1 MSLKKFA
8 QKLNLE
14 SENTSFVD
22 EEVVMPS
29 IEERLDAEEAEAEL
43 VEVLDEVEEH
53 QEALEES
60 EEAEAEIDEHI
71 EEAEATIAEAEG
83 ALGDDAGEAAEEGD
97 EGSASEPSEDTDGGE
112 VDPEDVSEANDDDED
127 KSVLDENGDLPVEE
141 VVAAQE
147 ALKSVLKR
155 TGYTLPNRIQVSRE
169 DIRNNPLEAY
179 KMNLE
184 DWKELKNTVSEG
196 AKKIWEQIKKA
207 YRWVVEQFKKVFGSK
222 ETKLKL
228 IVKDLNALPGSN
240 NIDAK
245 FTEQFINQYG
255 EKFSAVGSLVNDPK
269 DMIELEKLIKFQ
281 ADGIL
286 AFTKAPGKTYEE
298 KLSNT
303 KTVPTVNLSFTYG
316 PLAEA
321 VKKVQEVRFIKISS
335 DGIIVD
341 GAIVDG
347 GNNIETVSGNKL
359 KNLKFNKATYLKY
372 VTNYISVAHNIERHM
387 AAINSVVDK
396 GDENMITK
404 SIIKYK
410 LNGTLKTF
418 TSYNNDIY
426 RFILVMG
433 KALIAASKGEKA
445 KGDEAKK

>member
-14 SENTSFVD
+14 SENLSFVD

-83 ALGDDAGEAAEEGD
+83 ALGDDAGEATEEGD

-112 VDPEDVSEANDDDED
+112 VDPEDVAEANDDDDED

-196 AKKIWEQIKKA
+196 AKKIWEQILKA
-207 YRWVVEQFKKVFGSK
+207 FAWIKEQIAKVWPSR
-222 ETKLKL
+222 ETKLKGL
-228 IVKDLNALPGSN
+228 LQEISKTSNADTSVASN
-240 NIDAK
+240 
-245 FTEQFINQYG
+245 EFIKAYG
-255 EKFSAVGSLVNDPK
+255 EKFGGVGALIRIPD
-269 DMIELEKLIKFQ
+269 DLGRFIKFVKLT
-281 ADGIL
+281 ADAAAATVAAKNGEGADDLLAVSKRLENGDINFSYPKLKEAIAAAKSPLMGIKASGNTIYLRFADKSTTEIEGMKLAGLKLTKELAAGYITKIL
-286 AFTKAPGKTYEE
+286 AMNNAITASMDKVNASVKTLKDHSALTKWVTKNLINNSISTYTAYMNN
-298 KLSNT
+298 LT
-303 KTVPTVNLSFTYG
+303 KFVFTYG
-316 PLAEA
+316 NAYLKA
-321 VKKVQEVRFIKISS
+321 VK
-335 DGIIVD
+335 
-341 GAIVDG
+341 
-347 GNNIETVSGNKL
+347 GN
-359 KNLKFNKATYLKY
+359 
-372 VTNYISVAHNIERHM
+372 
-387 AAINSVVDK
+387 
-396 GDENMITK
+396 
-404 SIIKYK
+404 
-410 LNGTLKTF
+410 
-418 TSYNNDIY
+418 
-426 RFILVMG
+426 
-433 KALIAASKGEKA
+433 
-445 KGDEAKK
+445 EAKK

>member
-83 ALGDDAGEAAEEGD
+83 ALGDDAGEGTEEGD

-112 VDPEDVSEANDDDED
+112 VDPEDVSEGSDDDDDED

-147 ALKSVLKR
+147 ALKSILKR

-207 YRWVVEQFKKVFGSK
+207 YKWVVEQFKKVFGSK

-240 NIDAK
+240 NIDPK
-245 FTEQFINQYG
+245 FTEAFISKYG

-269 DMIELEKLIKFQ
+269 DIIELEKLIKYC

-286 AFTKAPGKTYEE
+286 AFVKAPGKTPEE
-298 KLSNT
+298 KLNNT
-303 KTVPTVNLSFTYG
+303 KQPSPVSLSFTYG

-321 VKKVQEVRFIKISS
+321 VKKTQEVKFIK
-335 DGIIVD
+335 VT
-341 GAIVDG
+341 G
-347 GNNIETVSGNKL
+347 GEIAVGGSTVASVAGDKL

-372 VTNYISVAHNIERHM
+372 VTNYVSIARNIERHM
-387 AAINSVVDK
+387 ATINNAVSN
-396 GDENMITK
+396 GDENMIAK
-404 SIIKYK
+404 AFIKRS
-410 LNGTLKTF
+410 LNGSLKTF
-418 TSYNNDIY
+418 ASFNNDIY
-426 RFILVMG
+426 KFILVMG
-433 KALIAASKGEKA
+433 KALISASKGEKA
-445 KGDEAKK
+445 KADEAKK

>member
-83 ALGDDAGEAAEEGD
+83 ALGDDAGEGTEEGE

-112 VDPEDVSEANDDDED
+112 VDPEDVSEANDDEDDED

-196 AKKIWEQIKKA
+196 AKKIWEQILKA
-207 YRWVVEQFKKVFGSK
+207 FAWIKEQIAKVWPSR
-222 ETKLKL
+222 ETKLKGL
-228 IVKDLNALPGSN
+228 LQEISKTSNADTSVASN
-240 NIDAK
+240 
-245 FTEQFINQYG
+245 EFIKAYG
-255 EKFSAVGSLVNDPK
+255 EKFGGVGALIRIPD
-269 DMIELEKLIKFQ
+269 DLGRFIKFVKLTADAAAATVAAKNGEGPDELQ
-281 ADGIL
+281 AVSKRLETGDTNFSYPKLKEAITSATSPLMGIKTSGNTIYLRFADKSTTEIEGMKLAGLKLTKELAAGYITKIL
-286 AFTKAPGKTYEE
+286 AMNNAITASMDKVNASVKTLKDHSALTKWV
-298 KLSNT
+298 T
-303 KTVPTVNLSFTYG
+303 KNLINNSISSYTAYMNNLTKFVFTYG
-316 PLAEA
+316 NAYLKA
-321 VKKVQEVRFIKISS
+321 VK
-335 DGIIVD
+335 
-341 GAIVDG
+341 
-347 GNNIETVSGNKL
+347 GN
-359 KNLKFNKATYLKY
+359 
-372 VTNYISVAHNIERHM
+372 
-387 AAINSVVDK
+387 
-396 GDENMITK
+396 
-404 SIIKYK
+404 
-410 LNGTLKTF
+410 
-418 TSYNNDIY
+418 
-426 RFILVMG
+426 
-433 KALIAASKGEKA
+433 
-445 KGDEAKK
+445 EAKK

>member
-83 ALGDDAGEAAEEGD
+83 ALGDDAGEATEGD
-97 EGSASEPSEDTDGGE
+97 EEGSESEPSEETDGGE
-112 VDPEDVSEANDDDED
+112 VDPEDVSEANDDED

-196 AKKIWEQIKKA
+196 AKKIWEQILKA
-207 YRWVVEQFKKVFGSK
+207 FAWIKEQIAKVWPSR
-222 ETKLKL
+222 ETKLKGL
-228 IVKDLNALPGSN
+228 LQEISKTSNADTSVASN
-240 NIDAK
+240 
-245 FTEQFINQYG
+245 EFIKAYG
-255 EKFSAVGSLVNDPK
+255 EKFGGVGALIRVPD
-269 DMIELEKLIKFQ
+269 DLGRFIKFVKLT
-281 ADGIL
+281 ADAAAATVAAKNGEGADELLAVSKRLENGDINFSYPKLKEAISAAKSPLMGIKASGNTIYLRFADKSTTEIEGMKLAGLKLTKELAAGYITKIL
-286 AFTKAPGKTYEE
+286 AMNNAITASMDKVNASVKTLKDHSALTKWVTKNLINNSISTYTAYMNN
-298 KLSNT
+298 LT
-303 KTVPTVNLSFTYG
+303 KFVFTYG
-316 PLAEA
+316 NAYLKA
-321 VKKVQEVRFIKISS
+321 VKGS
-335 DGIIVD
+335 
-341 GAIVDG
+341 
-347 GNNIETVSGNKL
+347 
-359 KNLKFNKATYLKY
+359 
-372 VTNYISVAHNIERHM
+372 
-387 AAINSVVDK
+387 
-396 GDENMITK
+396 
-404 SIIKYK
+404 
-410 LNGTLKTF
+410 
-418 TSYNNDIY
+418 
-426 RFILVMG
+426 
-433 KALIAASKGEKA
+433 KA
-445 KGDEAKK
+445 KK

>member
-83 ALGDDAGEAAEEGD
+83 ALGDDAGEATEEGD

-112 VDPEDVSEANDDDED
+112 VDPEDVAEANDDDDED

-196 AKKIWEQIKKA
+196 AKKIWEQILKA
-207 YRWVVEQFKKVFGSK
+207 FAWIKEQIAKVWPSR
-222 ETKLKL
+222 ETKLKGL
-228 IVKDLNALPGSN
+228 LQEISKTSNADTAAAS
-240 NIDAK
+240 
-245 FTEQFINQYG
+245 EEFIKAYG
-255 EKFSAVGSLVNDPK
+255 EKFGGVGA
-269 DMIELEKLIKFQ
+269 LIR
-281 ADGIL
+281 
-286 AFTKAPGKTYEE
+286 
-298 KLSNT
+298 
-303 KTVPTVNLSFTYG
+303 VPDDLG
-316 PLAEA
+316 
-321 VKKVQEVRFIKISS
+321 RFIKFVKLTADAAAATVVAKNGEGVDELQAVTKRLENGDTNFSYPKLKEAISAASSPVMGIKTSGNTIYLKFTDKTVEIEGMKLAGLKLTKELAAGYITKILAMNNAITASMDKVNASVKTLKDVSILNKLITKNLINSSISS
-335 DGIIVD
+335 YTAYMNNLTKFVF
-341 GAIVDG
+341 AY
-347 GNNIETVSGNKL
+347 GN
-359 KNLKFNKATYLKY
+359 AYLKA
-372 VTNYISVAHNIERHM
+372 V
-387 AAINSVVDK
+387 K
-396 GDENMITK
+396 GN
-404 SIIKYK
+404 
-410 LNGTLKTF
+410 
-418 TSYNNDIY
+418 
-426 RFILVMG
+426 
-433 KALIAASKGEKA
+433 
-445 KGDEAKK
+445 EAKK

>member
-83 ALGDDAGEAAEEGD
+83 ALGDDAGEATEGD
-97 EGSASEPSEDTDGGE
+97 EEGSESEPSEETDGGE
-112 VDPEDVSEANDDDED
+112 VDPEDVSEANDDED

-196 AKKIWEQIKKA
+196 AKKIWEQILKA
-207 YRWVVEQFKKVFGSK
+207 FAWIKEQIAKVWPSR
-222 ETKLKL
+222 ETKLKGL
-228 IVKDLNALPGSN
+228 LQEISKTSNADTSVASN
-240 NIDAK
+240 
-245 FTEQFINQYG
+245 EFIKAYG
-255 EKFSAVGSLVNDPK
+255 EKFGGVGALIRVPD
-269 DMIELEKLIKFQ
+269 DLGRFIKFVKLT
-281 ADGIL
+281 ADAAAATVAAKNGEGADELLAVSKRLENGDINFSYPKLKEAISAAKSPLMGIKASGNTIYLRFADKSTTEIEGMKLAGLKLTKELAAGYITKIL
-286 AFTKAPGKTYEE
+286 AMNNAITASMDKVNASVKTLKDHSALTKWVTKNLINNSISTYTAYMNN
-298 KLSNT
+298 LT
-303 KTVPTVNLSFTYG
+303 KFVFTYG
-316 PLAEA
+316 NAYLKA
-321 VKKVQEVRFIKISS
+321 VKGS
-335 DGIIVD
+335 
-341 GAIVDG
+341 
-347 GNNIETVSGNKL
+347 
-359 KNLKFNKATYLKY
+359 
-372 VTNYISVAHNIERHM
+372 
-387 AAINSVVDK
+387 
-396 GDENMITK
+396 
-404 SIIKYK
+404 
-410 LNGTLKTF
+410 
-418 TSYNNDIY
+418 
-426 RFILVMG
+426 
-433 KALIAASKGEKA
+433 
-445 KGDEAKK
+445 EAKK

>member
-53 QEALEES
+53 Q
-60 EEAEAEIDEHI
+60 
-71 EEAEATIAEAEG
+71 AEG
-83 ALGDDAGEAAEEGD
+83 ALGDDAGESTEEGD

-112 VDPEDVSEANDDDED
+112 VDPEDVSEANDDEDED

-196 AKKIWEQIKKA
+196 AKKIWEQILKA
-207 YRWVVEQFKKVFGSK
+207 FAWIKEQIAKVWPSR
-222 ETKLKL
+222 ETKLKGL
-228 IVKDLNALPGSN
+228 LQEISKTSNADTSVASN
-240 NIDAK
+240 
-245 FTEQFINQYG
+245 EFIKAYG
-255 EKFSAVGSLVNDPK
+255 EKFGGVGALIRVPD
-269 DMIELEKLIKFQ
+269 DLGRFIKFVKLTADAAAATVAIKNGENPDELQ
-281 ADGIL
+281 AVVKRIETGDVNFSYPKLKEAITAAKSPLMGIKTSGNTIYLRFADKSTTEIEGMKL
-286 AFTKAPGKTYEE
+286 AGLKLTKELAAGYITKILTMNNAITASMD
-298 KLSNT
+298 KVNT
-303 KTVPTVNLSFTYG
+303 AYMNNLTKFVFTYG
-316 PLAEA
+316 NAYLKA
-321 VKKVQEVRFIKISS
+321 VK
-335 DGIIVD
+335 
-341 GAIVDG
+341 
-347 GNNIETVSGNKL
+347 GN
-359 KNLKFNKATYLKY
+359 
-372 VTNYISVAHNIERHM
+372 
-387 AAINSVVDK
+387 
-396 GDENMITK
+396 
-404 SIIKYK
+404 
-410 LNGTLKTF
+410 
-418 TSYNNDIY
+418 
-426 RFILVMG
+426 
-433 KALIAASKGEKA
+433 
-445 KGDEAKK
+445 EAKK

>member
-83 ALGDDAGEAAEEGD
+83 ALGDDAGEAA
-97 EGSASEPSEDTDGGE
+97 EPSEDTDGGE

-196 AKKIWEQIKKA
+196 AKKIWEQILKA
-207 YRWVVEQFKKVFGSK
+207 FAWIKEQIAKVWPSR
-222 ETKLKL
+222 ETKLKGL
-228 IVKDLNALPGSN
+228 LQEISKTSNADTSVASN
-240 NIDAK
+240 
-245 FTEQFINQYG
+245 EFIKAYG
-255 EKFSAVGSLVNDPK
+255 EKFGGVGA
-269 DMIELEKLIKFQ
+269 LIKIPDDLGRFIKFVKLTADAAAVTVAAKNGENPDELQ
-281 ADGIL
+281 AVVKRLETGDVNFSYPKLKEAITAAKSPLMGIKTSGNTIYLRFADKSTTEIEGMKLAGLKLTKELAAGYITKIL
-286 AFTKAPGKTYEE
+286 AMNNAITASMDKVNASVKTLKDTSILTKWV
-298 KLSNT
+298 T
-303 KTVPTVNLSFTYG
+303 KNLINNSISSYTAYMNNLTKFVFTYG
-316 PLAEA
+316 NAYLKA
-321 VKKVQEVRFIKISS
+321 VK
-335 DGIIVD
+335 
-341 GAIVDG
+341 
-347 GNNIETVSGNKL
+347 GN
-359 KNLKFNKATYLKY
+359 
-372 VTNYISVAHNIERHM
+372 
-387 AAINSVVDK
+387 
-396 GDENMITK
+396 
-404 SIIKYK
+404 
-410 LNGTLKTF
+410 
-418 TSYNNDIY
+418 
-426 RFILVMG
+426 
-433 KALIAASKGEKA
+433 
-445 KGDEAKK
+445 EAKK

>member
-83 ALGDDAGEAAEEGD
+83 VLGDDVGEASEEGD
-97 EGSASEPSEDTDGGE
+97 ESSASEPSEDTDGGE
-112 VDPEDVSEANDDDED
+112 ADPEDVAEANDDDED

-196 AKKIWEQIKKA
+196 AKKIWEQILKA
-207 YRWVVEQFKKVFGSK
+207 FAWIKEQIAKVWPSR
-222 ETKLKL
+222 ETKLKGL
-228 IVKDLNALPGSN
+228 LQEISKTSNADTSVASN
-240 NIDAK
+240 
-245 FTEQFINQYG
+245 EFIKAYG
-255 EKFSAVGSLVNDPK
+255 EKFGGVGALIRIPD
-269 DMIELEKLIKFQ
+269 DLGRFIKFVKLT
-281 ADGIL
+281 ADAAAATVAAKNDEGADDLLAVSKRLENGDINFSYPKLKEAIAAAKSPLMGIKASGNTIYLRFADKSTTEIEGMKLAGLKLTKELAAGYITKIL
-286 AFTKAPGKTYEE
+286 AMNNAITASMDKVNASVKTLKDTSILTKWVTKNLINNSISTYTAYMNN
-298 KLSNT
+298 LT
-303 KTVPTVNLSFTYG
+303 KFVFTYG
-316 PLAEA
+316 NAYLKA
-321 VKKVQEVRFIKISS
+321 VKGS
-335 DGIIVD
+335 
-341 GAIVDG
+341 
-347 GNNIETVSGNKL
+347 
-359 KNLKFNKATYLKY
+359 
-372 VTNYISVAHNIERHM
+372 
-387 AAINSVVDK
+387 
-396 GDENMITK
+396 
-404 SIIKYK
+404 
-410 LNGTLKTF
+410 
-418 TSYNNDIY
+418 
-426 RFILVMG
+426 
-433 KALIAASKGEKA
+433 
-445 KGDEAKK
+445 EAKK

>member
-14 SENTSFVD
+14 SENTSFID

-83 ALGDDAGEAAEEGD
+83 ALGDDAGEATEEGD

-112 VDPEDVSEANDDDED
+112 VDPEDVSEANDDEDED

-169 DIRNNPLEAY
+169 NIRNNPLEAY

-184 DWKELKNTVSEG
+184 DWKELKNTVAEG
-196 AKKIWEQIKKA
+196 AKKLWEQILKA
-207 YRWVVEQFKKVFGSK
+207 FAWIKEQIAKVWPSK
-222 ETKLKL
+222 ETKLKGL
-228 IVKDLNALPGSN
+228 LQEISKAPKVDTNEASAAFIKSYGERFGGVGALIKTPDDLGRFIKLTKLIADTAEAAINVGNTKDATGMVSITNRLISADRDFSYGKLKKAINSAAAPVYGIKASGNTIIVK
-240 NIDAK
+240 
-245 FTEQFINQYG
+245 FTNKETVEVEG
-255 EKFSAVGSLVNDPK
+255 EKLAGL
-269 DMIELEKLIKFQ
+269 KLTKEIAAGYITK
-281 ADGIL
+281 IL
-286 AFTKAPGKTYEE
+286 AMNNAITASMDKVNNAVKGIKDATVFRKWISKTLTNASISAYTAYI
-298 KLSNT
+298 N
-303 KTVPTVNLSFTYG
+303 NLTQFVFTYG
-316 PLAEA
+316 NA
-321 VKKVQEVRFIKISS
+321 
-335 DGIIVD
+335 
-341 GAIVDG
+341 
-347 GNNIETVSGNKL
+347 
-359 KNLKFNKATYLKY
+359 YLK
-372 VTNYISVAHNIERHM
+372 A
-387 AAINSVVDK
+387 
-396 GDENMITK
+396 
-404 SIIKYK
+404 
-410 LNGTLKTF
+410 
-418 TSYNNDIY
+418 
-426 RFILVMG
+426 
-433 KALIAASKGEKA
+433 A
-445 KGDEAKK
+445 KGANEKK

>member
-83 ALGDDAGEAAEEGD
+83 ALGDDAGEATEEGD
-97 EGSASEPSEDTDGGE
+97 EGSASESSEDTDGGE
-112 VDPEDVSEANDDDED
+112 VDPEDVSETNDDEDDED

-196 AKKIWEQIKKA
+196 AKKLWEQILKA
-207 YRWVVEQFKKVFGSK
+207 FAWIKEQIAKVWPSREK
-222 ETKLKL
+222 KLKGL
-228 IVKDLNALPGSN
+228 LQEISKAPKVDT
-240 NIDAK
+240 
-245 FTEQFINQYG
+245 TEASAAFIKTYG
-255 EKFSAVGSLVNDPK
+255 EKFGGAGALIQTPEDLGSFIKMVQLIANGSLAGINAANSGNPK
-269 DMIELEKLIKFQ
+269 EAVDLISKTDVSSIKFSNKKLVD
-281 ADGIL
+281 AMYSGRSVVYTIKTSGNSIIL
-286 AFTKAPGKTYEE
+286 KYINK
-298 KLSNT
+298 
-303 KTVPTVNLSFTYG
+303 
-316 PLAEA
+316 
-321 VKKVQEVRFIKISS
+321 
-335 DGIIVD
+335 
-341 GAIVDG
+341 
-347 GNNIETVSGNKL
+347 ETVEIEGDKL
-359 KNLKFNKATYLKY
+359 AGLKLTKETAAGYITKVLAMNNTLTA
-372 VTNYISVAHNIERHM
+372 VTDKVN
-387 AAINSVVDK
+387 AAIK
-396 GDENMITK
+396 GIKDK
-404 SIIKYK
+404 SIIQKWVVK
-410 LNGTLKTF
+410 TLANATISNY
-418 TSYNNDIY
+418 TMYMNNLTKFVFAY
-426 RFILVMG
+426 GNAYL
-433 KALIAASKGEKA
+433 KAA
-445 KGDEAKK
+445 KGSEAKK

>member
-83 ALGDDAGEAAEEGD
+83 ALGDDAGESTEEGD

-222 ETKLKL
+222 EAKLKL

-240 NIDAK
+240 NIDPK
-245 FTEQFINQYG
+245 FAEQFINQYG
-255 EKFSAVGSLVNDPK
+255 EKFSAVGALINDPR
-269 DMIELEKLIKFQ
+269 DMIELEKLIKLC
-281 ADGIL
+281 ADSTIK
-286 AFTKAPGKTYEE
+286 FVK
-298 KLSNT
+298 T
-303 KTVPTVNLSFTYG
+303 KTEEDKVVTVDLSFSYPPLANAVKETDGVRYIKLTGDTIQVGGHDVETVN
-316 PLAEA
+316 
-321 VKKVQEVRFIKISS
+321 
-335 DGIIVD
+335 
-341 GAIVDG
+341 
-347 GNNIETVSGNKL
+347 GNKL

-372 VTNYISVAHNIERHM
+372 VTNYISIAHNIERHM

-396 GDENMITK
+396 SPANIVAK
-404 SIIKYK
+404 PFIKRN
-410 LNGTLKTF
+410 LNGALKTF
-418 TSYNNDIY
+418 ASFNNDIY

-433 KALIAASKGEKA
+433 KALIAASKGEKD
-445 KGDEAKK
+445 KSEETKK

>member
-83 ALGDDAGEAAEEGD
+83 ALGDDAGKAAEEGD

-112 VDPEDVSEANDDDED
+112 VDPEDVAEANDDDED

-196 AKKIWEQIKKA
+196 AKKIWEQILKA
-207 YRWVVEQFKKVFGSK
+207 FAWIKEQIAKVWPSR
-222 ETKLKL
+222 ETKLKGL
-228 IVKDLNALPGSN
+228 LQEISKTSNADTSVASN
-240 NIDAK
+240 
-245 FTEQFINQYG
+245 EFIKAYG
-255 EKFSAVGSLVNDPK
+255 EKFGGVGA
-269 DMIELEKLIKFQ
+269 LIKVPDDLGRFIKFVKLT
-281 ADGIL
+281 ADAAAATVAAKNGEGADDLLAVSKRLENGDINFSYPKLKEAIAAAKSPLMGIKASGNTIYLRFADKSITEIEGMKLAGLKLTKELAAGYITKIL
-286 AFTKAPGKTYEE
+286 AMNNAITASMDKVNASVKTLKDHSALTKWVTKNLINNSISTYTAYMNN
-298 KLSNT
+298 LT
-303 KTVPTVNLSFTYG
+303 KFVFTYG
-316 PLAEA
+316 NAYLKA
-321 VKKVQEVRFIKISS
+321 VK
-335 DGIIVD
+335 
-341 GAIVDG
+341 
-347 GNNIETVSGNKL
+347 GNET
-359 KNLKFNKATYLKY
+359 
-372 VTNYISVAHNIERHM
+372 
-387 AAINSVVDK
+387 
-396 GDENMITK
+396 
-404 SIIKYK
+404 
-410 LNGTLKTF
+410 
-418 TSYNNDIY
+418 
-426 RFILVMG
+426 
-433 KALIAASKGEKA
+433 
-445 KGDEAKK
+445 KK

>member
-83 ALGDDAGEAAEEGD
+83 ALGDDAGEATKEGD

-112 VDPEDVSEANDDDED
+112 VDPEDVAEANDDEDDED

-228 IVKDLNALPGSN
+228 ILKDLNQTSGNPN
-240 NIDAK
+240 PDPKYKEEFVNK
-245 FTEQFINQYG
+245 YG
-255 EKFSAVGSLVNDPK
+255 ERFSGVGSLINDPK
-269 DMIELEKLIKFQ
+269 DIVELEKLIKYC

-286 AFTKAPGKTYEE
+286 AFVKAPGKTPEE

-303 KTVPTVNLSFTYG
+303 KKIPGVALSFTYA

-321 VKKVQEVRFIKISS
+321 VKKAGEEIKFIKVTGGEIAV
-335 DGIIVD
+335 G
-341 GAIVDG
+341 GANV
-347 GNNIETVSGNKL
+347 ETVSGDKL
-359 KNLKFNKATYLKY
+359 KNLKFNKGTYLKY
-372 VTNYISVAHNIERHM
+372 ATNYISIARNIERHM
-387 AAINSVVDK
+387 NAINNAVDR
-396 GDENMITK
+396 GDENMISK
-404 SIIKYK
+404 AFIKRS
-410 LNGTLKTF
+410 LNGSLKTF
-418 TSYNNDIY
+418 TSFNNDIY
-426 RFILVMG
+426 KFILVMG
-433 KALIAASKGEKA
+433 KALIVASKGDKP
-445 KGDEAKK
+445 KGDDTKK

>member
-83 ALGDDAGEAAEEGD
+83 ALGVDTGEGDD
-97 EGSASEPSEDTDGGE
+97 EGSASEPSEDTDDGE
-112 VDPEDVSEANDDDED
+112 VDPEDVSEANDDDDDED

-147 ALKSVLKR
+147 ALKSILKR

-179 KMNLE
+179 KMNLV

-196 AKKIWEQIKKA
+196 AKKIWEQILKA
-207 YRWVVEQFKKVFGSK
+207 FAWIKEQIAKVWPSK
-222 ETKLKL
+222 EKTLKGLLQEISKAPKVDTTEASAAFIKEYGERFGGVGALIKTPDDLGRYIKLTKL
-228 IVKDLNALPGSN
+228 VADVSVA
-240 NIDAK
+240 A
-245 FTEQFINQYG
+245 INMSTNPD
-255 EKFSAVGSLVNDPK
+255 EMD
-269 DMIELEKLIKFQ
+269 
-281 ADGIL
+281 
-286 AFTKAPGKTYEE
+286 
-298 KLSNT
+298 
-303 KTVPTVNLSFTYG
+303 TV
-316 PLAEA
+316 
-321 VKKVQEVRFIKISS
+321 
-335 DGIIVD
+335 
-341 GAIVDG
+341 
-347 GNNIETVSGNKL
+347 GNKL
-359 KNLKFNKATYLKY
+359 IRADYNFSYDKLAHVMGTTPVYGIKTSGNTIIVKFLNRETQEIEGEKLAGLKLTKETAAGYITKILAMNNAITASMDKVNAAVKGTKDTSIFQKWVTKTLANASISAYTAYVKNLTTYVYTYANAYLK
-372 VTNYISVAHNIERHM
+372 A
-387 AAINSVVDK
+387 
-396 GDENMITK
+396 
-404 SIIKYK
+404 
-410 LNGTLKTF
+410 
-418 TSYNNDIY
+418 
-426 RFILVMG
+426 
-433 KALIAASKGEKA
+433 A
-445 KGDEAKK
+445 KGSAKGNEAKK